1 MYRYMLYAM
10 DRRKEIKE
18 SHPEIAFPEVTKI
31 LGQEWSTMVQ
41 DVKQVRSFHS

>member
-1 MYRYMLYAM
+1 MHLTCRYTLYAI

-31 LGQEWSTMVQ
+31 LGQEWSTMAH
-41 DVKQVRSFHS
+41 DVKQV